1 MGMNKEIVKIIVKR
15 CLGYKKGEQFLIVC
29 DDKLQ
34 VLAYDFYKLTK
45 SLGVESVLLQMTPR
59 KMHGQEPPEVV
70 ASALKQADAAVLL
83 TSVSLSHTKARK
95 AASYKYGTRIASL
108 PGITEEILGR
118 SISIDYSSL
127 KKRAAHLAHL
137 LTKAKTIEVYAKNG
151 THLVMSVN
159 GRKGF
164 SDDGI
169 YAKKGAFGNL
179 PAGEVC
185 IGPCEGTTNGRL
197 VIDGSTP
204 FTGRLKRPIEI
215 IIRNGYAQN
224 IPTPKIDSLKRSLG
238 RQVFNVAELG
248 IGLNPKAKVTGNTL
262 EDEKTQE
269 TAHIAFGNNKSFGG
283 QVSCPSHLDF
293 VFFKPTILI
302 DGVRVN

>member
-1 MGMNKEIVKIIVKR
+1 MRIGKEIVRTIVKR

-29 DDKLQ
+29 DDKLYA
-34 VLAYDFYKLTK
+34 LAYDFYKLTK
-45 SLGVESVLLQMTPR
+45 SLGVESILLQMAPR

-70 ASALKQADAAVLL
+70 ASALKQANAAVLL

-95 AASYKYGTRIASL
+95 TASFEYGTRIASL
-108 PGITEEILGR
+108 PGITEEILKR
-118 SISIDYSSL
+118 SISINYSSL
-127 KKRAAHLAHL
+127 QKKAARLAHL
-137 LTKAKTIEVYAKNG
+137 LTKAKRVEVSTKNG

-164 SDDGI
+164 SDNGI
-169 YAKKGAFGNL
+169 YTEKGAFGNL
-179 PAGEVC
+179 PAGEAC
-185 IGPCEGTTNGRL
+185 IAPCEGTTNGRL
-197 VIDGSTP
+197 VVDGSAP
-204 FTGRLKRPIEI
+204 FAGRLKRPVEI
-215 IIRNGYAQN
+215 IIRNGYAQD
-224 IPTPKIDSLKRSLG
+224 IPTSGISALKKSLG
-238 RQVFNVAELG
+238 RRVLNVAELG

-262 EDEKTQE
+262 EDEKAQE

-302 DGVRVN
+302 DGARVN